1 MTPVSRRDHAD
12 GRPVRLGD
20 DIPRPEGDLCADGR
34 GAAARVYNVPGMVME
49 QAMNRAAERPAGLA
63 VSTTGLTK
71 RFGDRT
77 VVDDVA
83 LAIPA
88 GSVCGFVGPNG
99 AGKTTTIRMLLGLV
113 RPTAGGGTILGGS
126 LAEPGSYLDKVG
138 ALIEAPAFYPQLSG
152 RDNLK
157 VLARLG
163 RLPLAAV
170 DPVLERSG
178 LLPRAGDRYRS
189 YSLGMKQRLGIAAAM
204 LAGPELLILD
214 EPTNG
219 LDPAGIVEMR
229 GLIQSFAADG
239 ITVLVSS
246 HLISEIEQICDY
258 VVMIRAGR
266 LVHQGSVAALRAAQ
280 QAEFLIAPE
289 HDADAERTAGLL
301 RRAGCTVTPGGAA
314 GALLVEAPGVSAADL
329 NRLAAQD
336 GITLRQLGERTRSL
350 ERAFFAL
357 TGTKSADVP
366 AGQEMGAIR

>member
-1 MTPVSRRDHAD
+1 M
-12 GRPVRLGD
+12 
-20 DIPRPEGDLCADGR
+20 
-34 GAAARVYNVPGMVME
+34 
-49 QAMNRAAERPAGLA
+49 QAMYRTEPESSGQLA
-63 VSTTGLTK
+63 VATAGLTK

-77 VVDDVA
+77 VVDGLA

-113 RPTAGGGTILGGS
+113 RPTSGGGTILGGS
-126 LAEPGSYLDKVG
+126 LTEPDSYLSKVG
-138 ALIEAPAFYPQLSG
+138 ALIESPAFYPQLSG

-157 VLARLG
+157 ALARLG
-163 RLPLAAV
+163 QLPLSAV

-178 LLPRAGDRYRS
+178 LLARAGDKYRS

-229 GLIQSFAADG
+229 GLIRSFAEDG

-266 LVHQGSVAALRAAQ
+266 LVHQGSVRELRAAQ
-280 QAEFLIAPE
+280 RPDFIVAPE
-289 HDADAERTAGLL
+289 HDADLPRLTGLL
-301 RRAGCTVTPGGAA
+301 QAAGCTVTREPAA
-314 GALLVEAPGVSAADL
+314 AALLVQAPGADAADL
-329 NRLAAQD
+329 NRLAAGN
-336 GITLRQLGERTRSL
+336 GITLRQLAERTRSL

-357 TGTKSADVP
+357 TGTASADVP
-366 AGQEMGAIR
+366 AGQEMGAIK

>member
-1 MTPVSRRDHAD
+1 
-12 GRPVRLGD
+12 
-20 DIPRPEGDLCADGR
+20 
-34 GAAARVYNVPGMVME
+34 MVME
-49 QAMNRAAERPAGLA
+49 QTADQAAERPPGWLA
-63 VSTTGLTK
+63 VSVSGLTK

-83 LAIPA
+83 LAIPS

-113 RPTAGGGTILGGS
+113 RPSSGSGTILGGS
-126 LAEPGSYLDKVG
+126 LTEPASYLHKVG

-152 RDNLK
+152 RENLK
-157 VLARLG
+157 ALARLG
-163 RLPLAAV
+163 RIPLTAV

-178 LLPRAGDRYRS
+178 LLARAGDRYRS

-229 GLIQSFAADG
+229 ALIRSLAQDG
-239 ITVLVSS
+239 ITVLISS

-266 LVHQGSVAALRAAQ
+266 LVHQGSVGELRAAQ
-280 QAEFLIAPE
+280 QPQFIVAPE
-289 HDADAERTAGLL
+289 RDADLRLLAGLFEE
-301 RRAGCTVTPGGAA
+301 AGCIVTSG
-314 GALLVEAPGVSAADL
+314 
-329 NRLAAQD
+329 
-336 GITLRQLGERTRSL
+336 
-350 ERAFFAL
+350 
-357 TGTKSADVP
+357 
-366 AGQEMGAIR
+366 

>member
-1 MTPVSRRDHAD
+1 
-12 GRPVRLGD
+12 
-20 DIPRPEGDLCADGR
+20 
-34 GAAARVYNVPGMVME
+34 MVMD
-49 QAMNRAAERPAGLA
+49 QALHRTGERPAGPLA
-63 VSTTGLTK
+63 VSTAGLTK
-71 RFGDRT
+71 RFGDRI

-83 LAIPA
+83 LAIPS

-113 RPTAGGGTILGGS
+113 RPTAGSGTILGGS
-126 LAEPGSYLDKVG
+126 LTEPASYLDKVG

-152 RDNLK
+152 RENLK
-157 VLARLG
+157 ALARLG
-163 RLPLAAV
+163 RLPQAAV
-170 DPVLERSG
+170 GPVLERSG
-178 LLPRAGDRYRS
+178 LLARAEDRYRS

-229 GLIQSFAADG
+229 GLIRSFAGDG

-266 LVHQGSVAALRAAQ
+266 LVHQGRVDALRATQ
-280 QAEFLIAPE
+280 RAELLVAPE
-289 HDADAERTAGLL
+289 HGADRDRLARLL
-301 RRAGCTVTPGGAA
+301 QQAGCTVEPGDAA
-314 GALLVEAPGVSAADL
+314 GVLLVEESGIGAAEV
-329 NRLAAQD
+329 NRLAAQN

-357 TGTKSADVP
+357 TGSRSADVTD
-366 AGQEMGAIR
+366 GQEMGAIR